1 MVGGRA
7 ARVGMVNARGMGPLT
22 VRKSVGYDAFRFR
35 IVREPHGEGG
45 RLVGHALK
53 VDEAGWEAQVT
64 KSPGL
69 VLVDFWAVWCGPCQM
84 VAPIIEELAVEYAGK
99 VKVMKLNTDE
109 NPEIAGRF
117 QVMSI
122 PTILIFK
129 NGQPVERL
137 VGAMPKRKFKEVLDA
152 LLVQTSKT
160 A

>member
-1 MVGGRA
+1 
-7 ARVGMVNARGMGPLT
+7 MGN
-22 VRKSVGYDAFRFR
+22 
-35 IVREPHGEGG
+35 
-45 RLVGHALK
+45 ALK
-53 VDEAGWEAQVT
+53 VDESSWDAQVM

-69 VLVDFWAVWCGPCQM
+69 VMVDFWAVWCGPCQM
-84 VAPIIEELAVEYAGK
+84 VAPIVDELAVEYKDK

-109 NPEIAGRF
+109 NPEIAGKY

-137 VGAMPKRKFKEVLDA
+137 VGAMPKRKFKEVLDS
-152 LLVQTSKT
+152 LLAQTSKT

>member
-1 MVGGRA
+1 VG
-7 ARVGMVNARGMGPLT
+7 N
-22 VRKSVGYDAFRFR
+22 
-35 IVREPHGEGG
+35 
-45 RLVGHALK
+45 ALK
-53 VDEAGWEAQVT
+53 VDEAGWDAQVT
-64 KSPGL
+64 NWPGL

-84 VAPIIEELAVEYAGK
+84 VAPIIEELATEYADR

-109 NPEIAGRF
+109 NPEIAGKF

-137 VGAMPKRKFKEVLDA
+137 VGAMPKRKFKEVLDS
-152 LLVQTSKT
+152 LLAQTSKT